1 MKRMKEYGGQ
11 ATCTQLSIK
20 YGESANFY
28 NSGSSALARRVA
40 KKQAAK
46 SVREITGMNAGG
58 RSCISEDLPAA
69 MMMEV
74 TFGNSGTNCLLPLT
88 GLT

>member
-46 SVREITGMNAGG
+46 SVREITGMNDGSL
-58 RSCISEDLPAA
+58 RLP
-69 MMMEV
+69 E
-74 TFGNSGTNCLLPLT
+74 NH
-88 GLT
+88 